1 MIVPVKYVEKSLKN
15 WVKYNIKNKTTTTTK
30 NQ

>member
-15 WVKYNIKNKTTTTTK
+15 WVKYNIKNKTTTIK
-30 NQ
+30 N